1 MISRR
6 GLIVSG
12 IAVGGGAAFFYG
24 LQSLKDGDAKEKFL
38 KTTPNSYALHAYV
51 KINPEGKIIIA
62 VPAAELGQ
70 GVTTSIPM
78 IIAEE
83 LDANWDDVTYELAPL
98 DKDYGSYIVG
108 EVPRLL
114 MDPGIMRDVA
124 RTVLYKVSP
133 LVGMTITAGSTAIL
147 GNYIYLRNVGAM
159 TRSMLISAAAKR
171 LGVIDTTLITKNSLV
186 IHPQS
191 GRSLTYGELAEEA
204 SFYKPKSKPK
214 LKNEKDFS
222 IIGKPIKRLDAPEKV
237 DGSAIYGIDIKFD
250 NLLFASIK
258 HCPYFGGKLK
268 SFDTNSIKGTDGV
281 IKVVRVFD
289 NAVAVI
295 AKNTWIAQRAL
306 SKINIKWEKPK
317 EENFDS
323 ELARKNYLA
332 LLDSDSLETLEE
344 DNNFKESWDK
354 TSSVLEAVYETPYL
368 AHVCMEPMGCTALY
382 EISDGQDS
390 EDAKITVWSPSQSSS
405 WSKSAANEV
414 AEVKSDNVQ
423 VYSTLMGGGF
433 GRRAKMDFVKESV
446 SIAKQLPNIP
456 IKLTWTREEDTTQ
469 DFYRPDSLARL
480 RMGLDSAEI
489 MTALDFSIVTKP
501 INEKSSLTHPM
512 SYSAY
517 NLPPKKLTLSEQNN
531 PIPVGQWRSVS
542 MSHNG
547 FYLESFIDELANR
560 LDVDPLRFRLN
571 LLKDKPEC
579 SRLLEFIGK
588 KSKWE
593 KPLKSTLDNSLRG
606 RGVSF
611 IEAFQSVIAQVV
623 EVTISKDKHL
633 TIDRVIN
640 VVNPHKVINPDTIK
654 AQMES
659 CSLEGLS
666 AALYGKIKVRNG
678 KTIQENFD
686 TYRLIS
692 LRETPDIET
701 YILPQGG
708 HPGGIGE
715 VGLPGVAPALTNA
728 IFNATG
734 VRIRKLPISESEFT
748 V

>member
-12 IAVGGGAAFFYG
+12 IAVGGGAAIVYG
-24 LQSLKDGDAKEKFL
+24 LQSLKDGNAKEKFL
-38 KTTPNSYALHAYV
+38 KTTPDSFALHAYV
-51 KINPEGKIIIA
+51 KINPQGKITVA

-83 LDANWDDVTYELAPL
+83 LDANWDDVSYELAPL

-108 EVPRLL
+108 EVPRLF

-171 LGVIDTTLITKNSLV
+171 LGVPEEALIAKNSIV
-186 IHPQS
+186 IDPKTR
-191 GRSLTYGELAEEA
+191 RSLTYGELAEEA
-204 SFYKPKSKPK
+204 SFYEPKSKPK
-214 LKNEKDFS
+214 LKNERDFS
-222 IIGKPIKRLDAPEKV
+222 IIGKPIQRLDTPEKV
-237 DGSAIYGIDIKFD
+237 DGSAVYGIDVKLD

-258 HCPYFGGKLK
+258 HCPYFGGKLE
-268 SFDTNSIKGTDGV
+268 SFDTTSINGIEGV
-281 IKVVRVFD
+281 MKVITVFD
-289 NAVAVI
+289 NSVAVI
-295 AKNTWIAQRAL
+295 AKNSWIAQKAL
-306 SKINIKWEKPK
+306 SKLNIKWIKPK
-317 EENFDS
+317 SINFDS
-323 ELARKNYLA
+323 EIERENYIS
-332 LLDSDSLETLEE
+332 LLDSEPLEVLEE
-344 DNNFKESWDK
+344 DNEFKASWGK
-354 TSSVLEAVYETPYL
+354 SSNIFEAVYETPYL

-382 EISDGQDS
+382 EIHNGQNS

-405 WSKSAANEV
+405 WSKSAAKEIAN
-414 AEVKSDNVQ
+414 VKSENVQ

-446 SIAKQLPNIP
+446 SIAKEFPNTP
-456 IKLTWTREEDTTQ
+456 VKLTWTREEDTTQ

-480 RMGLDSAEI
+480 RMGLDSSQK
-489 MTALDFSIVTKP
+489 MTALEFSIATKP
-501 INEKSSLTHPM
+501 INEKSSLSHPM

-517 NLPPKKLTLSEQNN
+517 NLPPKKLILSEQNN

-542 MSHNG
+542 LSHNG

-560 LDVDPLRFRLN
+560 LDVDPLNFRID
-571 LLKDKPEC
+571 LLKDKPEF
-579 SRLLEFIGK
+579 SKLLEVISE
-588 KSKWE
+588 KSKWDQ
-593 KPLKSTLDNSLRG
+593 PLKSNLDGSLRG
-606 RGVSF
+606 KGVSF
-611 IEAFQSVIAQVV
+611 MEAFQSVIAQVV
-623 EVTISKDKHL
+623 EVTVSKDKYL
-633 TIDRVIN
+633 TIDRIIN
-640 VVNPHKVINPDTIK
+640 VVNPHMVINPDTIK

-659 CSLEGLS
+659 CALEGLS
-666 AALYGKIKVRNG
+666 AALYGKIKVRDG
-678 KTIQENFD
+678 KALQENFD

-692 LRETPDIET
+692 LRETPNIET

-715 VGLPGVAPALTNA
+715 VGLPGIAPALTNA

-734 VRIRKLPISESEFT
+734 VRIRKLPIIESEFT